1 MPDGP
6 SALEE
11 AYSAVK
17 GIVTEVEQYVKVGLW
32 FVLRG
37 GRGFHVEVIMYQYSE

>member
-32 FVLRG
+32 FVLG
-37 GRGFHVEVIMYQYSE
+37 GVHVEIIMYQYSE